1 MEEVKSKV
9 LMQPCGDGSG
19 WFGHNWNVNLYRGC
33 CHGCIYCDSRSSC
46 YQVHEFD
53 RVRCKQDA
61 LHILEEELRSKRRKG
76 IVGLG
81 AMSDP
86 YNPFEREKL
95 LTRGALQLLG
105 KYGFGVSIATKS
117 DLITRDAQLLADI
130 AQHNPALAKITIT
143 AADDDLSRRVE
154 GNVCPSSARFA
165 ALEALS
171 KKGVFSGVLM
181 LPVLPFIEDN
191 EENILGIVR
200 RASDSGARFIYTTM
214 DVTLRGNQRQ
224 WFYDRLQER
233 FPGVKEKYMKTF
245 GEAYACASPR
255 AEELYAAF
263 AEACDRAG
271 IAYKMPD
278 IIAASRARYQTQQL
292 SLFAAQI

>member
-1 MEEVKSKV
+1 M
-9 LMQPCGDGSG
+9 
-19 WFGHNWNVNLYRGC
+19 NYRMMGRF
-33 CHGCIYCDSRSSC
+33 IARLIII
-46 YQVHEFD
+46 E
-53 RVRCKQDA
+53 A
-61 LHILEEELRSKRRKG
+61 L
-76 IVGLG
+76 
-81 AMSDP
+81 
-86 YNPFEREKL
+86 FL
-95 LTRGALQLLG
+95 L
-105 KYGFGVSIATKS
+105 
-117 DLITRDAQLLADI
+117 
-130 AQHNPALAKITIT
+130 PALGISLFRGETEAVRGFLMTLTIIT
-143 AADDDLSRRVE
+143 
-154 GNVCPSSARFA
+154 
-165 ALEALS
+165 
-171 KKGVFSGVLM
+171 VFSGVLM

-233 FPGVKEKYMKTF
+233 FPGVMEKYERTF

-292 SLFAAQI
+292 SLFDAQI